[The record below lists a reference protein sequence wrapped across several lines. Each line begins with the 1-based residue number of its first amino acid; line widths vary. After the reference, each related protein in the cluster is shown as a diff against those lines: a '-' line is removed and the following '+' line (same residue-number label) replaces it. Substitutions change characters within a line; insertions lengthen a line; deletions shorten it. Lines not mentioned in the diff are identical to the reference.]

1 MLRHAPWLY
10 EMHYDGDFYVF
21 FVTHDRKNQ
30 KNCFDFDDDALRWSQ
45 SPTSTTDAILG
56 RFLQMTSRW
65 KALVKLEPVRP
76 LTGSVA
82 VVARLRPRNG
92 RSIPRRPSGLSSRQR
107 EFFCRQ
113 PGGLA
118 LTTLTTLTTLMALMD
133 LIYPD

>member
-65 KALVKLEPVRP
+65 KALIELEPVRL
-76 LTGSVA
+76 LTGWLLWLHGFGLGMV
-82 VVARLRPRNG
+82 G
-92 RSIPRRPSGLSSRQR
+92 RFRADHQGSRQR

-113 PGGLA
+113 SGGLA
-118 LTTLTTLTTLMALMD
+118 LTTLMALMD
-133 LIYPD
+133 LIYPDRRLIP

>member
-92 RSIPRRPSGLSSRQR
+92 RSIPRRPSGLSSAGV
-107 EFFCRQ
+107 FLL
-113 PGGLA
+113 G
-118 LTTLTTLTTLMALMD
+118 
-133 LIYPD
+133 PDDPDGPDGPNLP

>member
-21 FVTHDRKNQ
+21 FGHPRQK

-56 RFLQMTSRW
+56 RFLQMTARW
-65 KALVKLEPVRP
+65 KALIELEPVRP

-82 VVARLRPRNG
+82 VVAG
-92 RSIPRRPSGLSSRQR
+92 FGLGMVGGFCADHQGSRQR

-118 LTTLTTLTTLMALMD
+118 LTTLTALMALMD
-133 LIYPD
+133 LIYPNRRLIP